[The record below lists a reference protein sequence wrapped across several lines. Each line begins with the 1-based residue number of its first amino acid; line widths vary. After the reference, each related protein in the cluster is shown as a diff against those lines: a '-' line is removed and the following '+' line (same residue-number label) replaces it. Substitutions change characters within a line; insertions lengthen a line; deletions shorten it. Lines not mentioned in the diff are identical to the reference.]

1 MTKVKVCGIMSE
13 DELISAVM
21 AGADALGF
29 VVEIEDSRHSLSA
42 GEAADLI
49 SKVPVYTKS
58 VAVIAPHDVNFAVR
72 LAEKTGADVLQLH
85 GKMAPRDLAE
95 LKSRVHQK
103 LVAALAADAGVAEAK
118 RYGMVADAILL
129 DSMVDGKLGGTGKV
143 HDWDLSREIVRNL
156 RVPVILAGGLN
167 PGNVAQAIEKVRP
180 YAVDVSSGLES
191 AGKKDPEKIKS
202 FVQVVRR

>member
-58 VAVIAPHDVNFAVR
+58 VAVIAPRDVNSAVQ
-72 LAEKTGADVLQLH
+72 LAEKTRADVLQLH

-156 RVPVILAGGLN
+156 RLPVILAGGLN
-167 PGNVAQAIEKVRP
+167 PENVAQAIEKVRP

-202 FVQVVRR
+202 FVMEVRR